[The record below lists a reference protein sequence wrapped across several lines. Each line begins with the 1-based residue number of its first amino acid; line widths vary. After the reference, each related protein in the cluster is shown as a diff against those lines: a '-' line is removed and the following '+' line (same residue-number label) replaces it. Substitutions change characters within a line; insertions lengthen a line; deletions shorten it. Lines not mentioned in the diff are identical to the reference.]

1 MGVISVRQEGGG
13 LREQNKR
20 DKLAR
25 IITAA
30 RELFGRTGIDNTTL
44 REVAAAAG
52 VGTGTLFLYA
62 RTKEDLL
69 VVVFLAELQPVMD
82 NAFAHI
88 PQGTLHRQLMA
99 SFMPIVEHHARN
111 MLLSRPFLR
120 DTLWV
125 SEPHAAQV
133 RAFTT
138 TWMGRLVALVDG
150 ARERGEIRS
159 DVDSTLVAQCARHL
173 FLGQL
178 RTWVA
183 GATTRPQFDA
193 SLPASLQLLL
203 DGAAPA
209 AAASPAPRPGDR
221 PSRRR
226 A

>member
-1 MGVISVRQEGGG
+1 MGVISVKQEGGG

-25 IITAA
+25 IIAAA
-30 RELFGRTGIDNTTL
+30 RDLFGRTGIDNTTL

-82 NAFAHI
+82 SAFEHI
-88 PQGTLHRQLMA
+88 PQGTLHRQLLA
-99 SFMPIVEHHARN
+99 SFTPIIEHHSQN
-111 MLLSRPFLR
+111 LLLSRPFLR

-138 TWMGRLVALVDG
+138 TWLGRLVALVDG

-159 DVDSTLVAQCARHL
+159 GVDPALVAQCARHL

-183 GATTRPQFDA
+183 GATTRAQFDA
-193 SLPASLQLLL
+193 TLPASLRLLL

-209 AAASPAPRPGDR
+209 TAAAAARSPAER

>member
-1 MGVISVRQEGGG
+1 MGVISVKQEGGG

-25 IITAA
+25 IIAAA

-82 NAFAHI
+82 RAFADL
-88 PQGTLHRQLMA
+88 PRGTLHDQLLA
-99 SFMPIVEHHARN
+99 SFAPVIEHHAQN

-133 RAFTT
+133 RTFTT
-138 TWMGRLVALVDG
+138 TWLARLVALVDA
-150 ARERGEIRS
+150 ARERGEVRA
-159 DVDSTLVAQCARHL
+159 DVDPGLVAQCARHL

-183 GATTRPQFDA
+183 GVSTRAQFDA

-203 DGAAPA
+203 DGATPA
-209 AAASPAPRPGDR
+209 AASAGAGRTT
-221 PSRRR
+221 RRR

>member
-25 IITAA
+25 IIAAA

-69 VVVFLAELQPVMD
+69 VVVFLAELEPVMD
-82 NAFAHI
+82 RAFANI
-88 PQGTLHRQLMA
+88 PPGSLHGQLMA
-99 SFMPIVEHHARN
+99 SFTPVIEHHAHN

-133 RAFTT
+133 RVFTA
-138 TWMGRLVALVDG
+138 TWLARLVALVD
-150 ARERGEIRS
+150 AAKERGEVRAEI
-159 DVDSTLVAQCARHL
+159 DAALVAQCTRHL

-183 GATTRPQFDA
+183 GATTRAQFDA

-203 DGAAPA
+203 DGASPGAERPA
-209 AAASPAPRPGDR
+209 
-221 PSRRR
+221 RRR
-226 A
+226 S

>member
-1 MGVISVRQEGGG
+1 MGVITVKQEGGG

-25 IITAA
+25 IIAAA

-69 VVVFLAELQPVMD
+69 VVVFMAELQPVFD
-82 NAFAHI
+82 RAFASL
-88 PQGTLHRQLMA
+88 PKGSLHAQLMA
-99 SFMPIVEHHARN
+99 SFQPIIDHHAEN

-120 DTLWV
+120 DMLWV

-133 RAFTT
+133 RDFTAS
-138 TWMGRLVALVDG
+138 WLVRLVALVD
-150 ARERGEIRS
+150 AAKERGEVRP
-159 DVDSTLVAQCARHL
+159 DVDSGLVANCARQL

-178 RTWVA
+178 RGWVA
-183 GATTRPQFDA
+183 GATTREQFER
-193 SLPASLQLLL
+193 SLPASLQLVL
-203 DGAAPA
+203 DGAAPVA
-209 AAASPAPRPGDR
+209 GAQRRAAAS
-221 PSRRR
+221 SQR